1 MHPLLAGRR
10 GLFYWLAWVPVSG
23 MLLLFFRR
31 AGALEFSEAAAMA
44 IPLSGVYAMVCLSAW
59 YLCRITPLAEGNEIR
74 IFTTLLIASVAATV
88 VWIALA
94 RGLAAALSAMIGFP
108 GLEERMSRNENWLAA
123 TGVLLYLLAVTLSY
137 LLVELEAAQVAK
149 TREIRAAM
157 MARDA
162 ELKALRDQVSPHF
175 LFNSLNS
182 ISALVS
188 MDKQR
193 AREMCVLLA
202 DFLRLSLSVGDRR
215 FIAFEE
221 ELAMTR
227 RYLAIEQV
235 RFDQRLRL
243 EQNIPAEA
251 LPLTVPPL
259 ILQPLVENA
268 VKHGIAQLIEGGVI
282 QIAAVV
288 NKGDWKISV
297 VNSYD
302 PESPGRKGA
311 GVGLL
316 NVRKR
321 LETLYGGAA
330 RLDTVAHASEF
341 RAELFLRKETP
352 EGFQ

>member
-10 GLFYWLAWVPVSG
+10 GLFYWLAWLPVSG
-23 MLLLFFRR
+23 MLLLFLRR
-31 AGALEFSEAAAMA
+31 AGGLEWAEAATMAMA
-44 IPLSGVYAMVCLSAW
+44 LSGTYAMVCLSAW
-59 YLCRITPLAEGNEIR
+59 YISRIAPLKEGNEPR
-74 IFTTLLIASVAATV
+74 IFTTLLIASVAAAA
-88 VWIALA
+88 VWLA
-94 RGLAAALSAMIGFP
+94 VSRLLAAALATAGFT

-123 TGVLLYLLAVTLSY
+123 TGVLLYLLVVSLSY
-137 LLVELEAAQVAK
+137 LLVELEAVQAAK
-149 TREIRAAM
+149 TREVQAAM

-182 ISALVS
+182 ISALTGV
-188 MDKQR
+188 DKQR

-215 FIAFEE
+215 FVPLAE
-221 ELAMTR
+221 ELAMTS

-235 RFDQRLRL
+235 RFDQRLRV
-243 EQNIPAEA
+243 EQSIPDEA
-251 LPLTVPPL
+251 QALTVPPL

-268 VKHGIAQLIEGGVI
+268 VKHGIAELIEGGLI
-282 QIAAVV
+282 RIEAVV
-288 NKGDWKISV
+288 NEGDWKITIA
-297 VNSYD
+297 NSYD
-302 PESPGRKGA
+302 PESRGRKGA
-311 GVGLL
+311 GVGLQ

-330 RLDTVAHASEF
+330 RLDVGAHDREF
-341 RAELFLRKETP
+341 RAALYLRKETP

>member
-1 MHPLLAGRR
+1 MHPLLGGRR
-10 GLFYWLAWVPVSG
+10 GFFYWLAWVPVSG
-23 MLLLFFRR
+23 MLLLFLRR
-31 AGALEFSEAAAMA
+31 AGGLDWSESTLTSV
-44 IPLSGVYAMVCLSAW
+44 PLSGVYAMVCLSAW
-59 YLCRITPLAEGNEIR
+59 YLCRITPLAEGSEMR
-74 IFTTLLIASVAATV
+74 IFATLSIASLVAAA
-88 VWIALA
+88 VWVALS
-94 RGLAAALSAMIGFP
+94 RGWTAALSSIAGFT

-123 TGVLLYLLAVTLSY
+123 TGVLIYLLAVSLSY
-137 LLVELEAAQVAK
+137 LLIELEATQLAK
-149 TREIRAAM
+149 TREVRAAM

-182 ISALVS
+182 ISALVGI
-188 MDKQR
+188 DKQR
-193 AREMCVLLA
+193 AREMCALLA

-235 RFDQRLRL
+235 RFDQRLSIQ
-243 EQNIPAEA
+243 QNVPAEA

-282 QIAAVV
+282 QISAVV
-288 NKGDWKISV
+288 NERDWRISI
-297 VNSYD
+297 VNTYD

-311 GVGLL
+311 GLGLH

-321 LETLYGGAA
+321 LETLYAGAA
-330 RLDTVAHASEF
+330 RLDTTALPHEF
-341 RAELFLRKETP
+341 RADLFLRKETP

>member
-1 MHPLLAGRR
+1 MHPLLGGRR

-31 AGALEFSEAAAMA
+31 AGGLDWSESALMA

-59 YLCRITPLAEGNEIR
+59 YICRIAPLAAGNELR
-74 IFTTLLIASVAATV
+74 IFVTLMIASIAASL
-88 VWIALA
+88 VWAGLA
-94 RGLAAALSAMIGFP
+94 RGLAAALAATAGFT
-108 GLEERMSRNENWLAA
+108 GLEERMARNENWLAA
-123 TGVLLYLLAVTLSY
+123 TGVLLYLLAVSLSY
-137 LLVELEAAQVAK
+137 LLVELEAAELAR
-149 TREIRAAM
+149 TREVRAAM

-182 ISALVS
+182 ISALVGI
-188 MDKQR
+188 DKQR

-235 RFDQRLRL
+235 RFDQRLRI
-243 EQNIPAEA
+243 EQNVPPEA

-282 QIAAVV
+282 HISAILNEHDWRICIV
-288 NKGDWKISV
+288 NT
-297 VNSYD
+297 YD

-311 GVGLL
+311 GVGLH

-330 RLDTVAHASEF
+330 RLDTAAHPNEF